1 MMMQSTI
8 LEQLSDAVMKFDDD
22 KVQELCEKALAEGY
36 DPIDL
41 ITNGLI
47 PGMDMVGDLFEKGEY
62 FLPELLLGGEAFNS
76 GFRVLKPQIVG
87 EGLVRKGTVVLGT
100 VQGDMHD
107 IGKNL
112 VKLMLESGG
121 YTVHDLG
128 KDVPVEKFVEVQAR
142 TNAELVAMSSL
153 ITGTLPPMR
162 DAIRALK
169 QKEPNV
175 AIIVGG
181 ASVNA
186 EIAEQFGADG
196 YAETAVGGVKVANEL
211 VSKVKEARQSA

>member
-8 LEQLSDAVMKFDDD
+8 LEQLRDAVTEFQED

-36 DPIDL
+36 DPVDL

-47 PGMDMVGDLFEKGEY
+47 PGIDAVGDLYEKGEY

-76 GFRVLKPQIVG
+76 GFEILKPRIVG
-87 EGLVRKGTVVLGT
+87 EGLEKKGTVVLGT
-100 VQGDMHD
+100 IEGDQHD

-112 VKLMLESGG
+112 VKLMLETGG

-128 KDVPVEKFVEVQAR
+128 KDVPVEKFVEEQAR
-142 TNAELVAMSSL
+142 TNAELVAISSL
-153 ITGTLPPMR
+153 ITGTLPPMK
-162 DAIRALK
+162 DAIRELK
-169 QKEPNV
+169 QKDSSV
-175 AIIVGG
+175 ALIVGG
-181 ASVNA
+181 ASVRA

-211 VSKVKEARQSA
+211 VPKVKEARQSA